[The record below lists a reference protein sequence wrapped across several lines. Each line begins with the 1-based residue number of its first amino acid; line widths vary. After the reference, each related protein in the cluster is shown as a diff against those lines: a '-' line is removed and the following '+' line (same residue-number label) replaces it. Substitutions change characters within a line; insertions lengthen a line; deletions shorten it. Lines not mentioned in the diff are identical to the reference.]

1 MTTIICLLLLMATRS
16 LFSPVAVTAATTPSN
31 PQARSINI
39 MNESGRRVEI
49 HWINPDDGSMVLQS
63 TPDVLN
69 GASLTLN
76 SYMGHNF
83 EVRELPAKKTM
94 ECAGDDKQCRIDRFT
109 VKSTQDQG
117 ELLNT
122 SIISSP
128 ATTYDVRW
136 RSWCHIFGDYYL
148 DVRCCHLVL
157 FADCSFR
164 LYRLCHAS

>member
-1 MTTIICLLLLMATRS
+1 MITTICLLLMATRS
-16 LFSPVAVTAATTPSN
+16 LFSLVAVTAATTPSN
-31 PQARSINI
+31 PMARSINI

-94 ECAGDDKQCRIDRFT
+94 ECAGEDKQCRIDRFT

-117 ELLNT
+117 ELVT
-122 SIISSP
+122 HTK
-128 ATTYDVRW
+128 A
-136 RSWCHIFGDYYL
+136 
-148 DVRCCHLVL
+148 
-157 FADCSFR
+157 
-164 LYRLCHAS
+164 

>member
-1 MTTIICLLLLMATRS
+1 MATRS
-16 LFSPVAVTAATTPSN
+16 SLLSLVTAATTPSN
-31 PQARSINI
+31 PMARSINI

-117 ELLNT
+117 ELGT
-122 SIISSP
+122 HKSIISSR
-128 ATTYDVRW
+128 TSTYNVRW
-136 RSWCHIFGDYYL
+136 RSWCQIFGNYYL
-148 DVRCCHLVL
+148 DGTLLPPPIILQAVILYQPTNICCI
-157 FADCSFR
+157 
-164 LYRLCHAS
+164 